1 MSLWSQLRRV
11 LLVVEFKTL
20 DDVRLYREAIKATG
34 LNVHECR
41 ILIIVQ
47 SKKERNTLSEFTS
60 VVYVSPKDYSFLGS
74 IQNDDVTK
82 LFKTKFDTVIQ
93 VGEIHKRVKK
103 SLYRIKPKIR
113 IGLNVKKTDV
123 FDITLNS
130 DSESPDHLLDFMKMT
145 LEKII

>member
-74 IQNDDVTK
+74 MRNDDVTK

-103 SLYRIKPKIR
+103 SL
-113 IGLNVKKTDV
+113 
-123 FDITLNS
+123 
-130 DSESPDHLLDFMKMT
+130 
-145 LEKII
+145 